1 MSHTIHVFCVSVN
14 GIIALRATPY
24 LPALNGGVSRRKLMR
39 EGKSMSRIAEE
50 AGISK
55 TAIHNYYHSKAK
67 PEGKSL
73 ALLSKYFKVEIA
85 CLLDEIGGGP
95 LATTF
100 GDCLKIYNTV
110 NTGFDG
116 CF

>member
-1 MSHTIHVFCVSVN
+1 MLLI
-14 GIIALRATPY
+14 
-24 LPALNGGVSRRKLMR
+24 RKLIEDKMR

-50 AGISK
+50 SGVSK

-73 ALLSKYFKVEIA
+73 ALLSKYFNTEVE

-95 LATTF
+95 SVAAHFGVGLEDRLAHEEWRTLSR
-100 GDCLKIYNTV
+100 DEKLLAVQMLRKLKA
-110 NTGFDG
+110 DAKKA
-116 CF
+116 